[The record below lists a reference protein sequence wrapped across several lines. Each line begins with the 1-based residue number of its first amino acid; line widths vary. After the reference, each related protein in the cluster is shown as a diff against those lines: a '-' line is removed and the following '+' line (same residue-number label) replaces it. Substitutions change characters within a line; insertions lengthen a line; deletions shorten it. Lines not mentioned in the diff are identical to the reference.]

1 MTNKKSEHHNNTVGA
16 SIHASAPSRAAAN
29 ACPPSSNTGGTVDTQ
44 KSFVGHVNPNATKVD
59 WLSFTFDQKL
69 DISEYVSGF
78 SALFELND
86 LDIITD
92 DLGRGQY
99 GYTNTIVFYSRVDK
113 TQTVQI
119 AQLNWGGQTQ
129 NNRAYFSINGHGC
142 STFSYWQEVKS
153 VLESLHDCKITRLDI
168 CLDDMTGEDLNMDI
182 AKQAFF
188 DGEFN
193 LTVNHPSHC
202 VMGDWFNPVPVDG
215 RTLQIG
221 KRKNGKMCRI
231 YEKGLQLSHSA
242 DSPYHKWVRC
252 EVEIKNTDRVI
263 PFDAL
268 TNTDSYFAGSYPFCA
283 KLLAKFNAN
292 NPPSTRI
299 EIQTASTQL
308 SVDRLTHYC
317 STAYGKLIS
326 VLQLAGFKPDEIVSS
341 LSRKGVPK
349 RLVAPTLNFSTLGDL
364 DYATRKG
371 NSSRLSGQRIQ
382 HRRKADSSQQALL
395 RGAFSRWGE
404 WDVRLLSQPGG
415 CLA

>member
-1 MTNKKSEHHNNTVGA
+1 MSNSKFQHLSNTTEA
-16 SIHASAPSRAAAN
+16 SIAASAHMRAPAN
-29 ACPPSSNTGGTVDTQ
+29 ACPPSSNTGGTLDTP
-44 KSFVGHVNPNATKVD
+44 KDDVGHVNPNATKID

-92 DLGRGQY
+92 DLARGQY
-99 GYTNTIVFYSRVDK
+99 GYSNTLVFYSRINK
-113 TQTVQI
+113 TDTVQI
-119 AQLNWGGQTQ
+119 AQLNWGGQSQ

-142 STFSYWQEVKS
+142 STFTYWHEVKS

-168 CLDDMTGEDLNMDI
+168 CLDDMTGEDLNMDM

-193 LTVNHPSHC
+193 LTVNHPKHC

-221 KRKNGKMCRI
+221 KRQNGKMCRI
-231 YEKGLQLSHSA
+231 YEKGLQLAHSS
-242 DSPYHKWVRC
+242 DSPYHRWVRC
-252 EVEIKNTDRVI
+252 EVEIKSVDRVI

-268 TNTDSYFAGSYPFCA
+268 LQTDSFFAGCYPFCA

-299 EIQTASTQL
+299 EIQSATTQL

-326 VLQLAGFKPDEIVSS
+326 VLQLAGFKPEEIVVN
-341 LSRKGVPK
+341 LARKGVPK
-349 RLVAPTLNFSTLGDL
+349 RLVAPSLNFSQLGDL
-364 DYATRKG
+364 NHATRKG
-371 NSSRLSGQRIQ
+371 NSAGLPGQRVQ
-382 HRRKADSSQQALL
+382 HRRKADSSKQALL
-395 RGAFSRWGE
+395 RGAFGRWGE
-404 WDVRLLSQPGG
+404 RDAWLLPQPG
-415 CLA
+415 CSLA

>member
-168 CLDDMTGEDLNMDI
+168 CLDDMTGEDLS
-182 AKQAFF
+182 
-188 DGEFN
+188 
-193 LTVNHPSHC
+193 LTPSLLMAALSKLASVKTARCAGFMKRACSCHILLTRPITSGLD
-202 VMGDWFNPVPVDG
+202 V
-215 RTLQIG
+215 RSKSKTLIV
-221 KRKNGKMCRI
+221 
-231 YEKGLQLSHSA
+231 LFL
-242 DSPYHKWVRC
+242 
-252 EVEIKNTDRVI
+252 
-263 PFDAL
+263 
-268 TNTDSYFAGSYPFCA
+268 
-283 KLLAKFNAN
+283 
-292 NPPSTRI
+292 
-299 EIQTASTQL
+299 
-308 SVDRLTHYC
+308 LTH
-317 STAYGKLIS
+317 SRTQIRTSRALIHF
-326 VLQLAGFKPDEIVSS
+326 A
-341 LSRKGVPK
+341 R
-349 RLVAPTLNFSTLGDL
+349 N
-364 DYATRKG
+364 
-371 NSSRLSGQRIQ
+371 
-382 HRRKADSSQQALL
+382 
-395 RGAFSRWGE
+395 
-404 WDVRLLSQPGG
+404 
-415 CLA
+415 C